1 MFLVSFW
8 SSYRWNHHALAR
20 GPDPPSVIRSQCWP
34 LWYWLMPPPWQLL
47 QERDTKASSIGRCLA
62 AERALRSL
70 QGSFASLCHHLRP
83 RRNEAAC
90 GCCCRSTSNEETTMV
105 GAICT
110 ASFFSFSY
118 VLLICS
124 SVGSGSTRNRQLEEG
139 FSSSIIVMVWYKPK
153 NQILGIWC
161 ITSIHCCGIS
171 NTQYNIFVVT
181 FRNLISR
188 KITLFAR
195 VWRII
200 FLVFWN
206 LLSTTYDF
214 PRYVCCCI
222 LGKTWKGK
230 MMMKYTYNSNKKKNL
245 IYQNPIS
252 SLEYIKAFHMV
263 HLASSS
269 ISKVKRTQIITTT
282 RFLQPHSN

>member
-1 MFLVSFW
+1 MFLVSFR

-118 VLLICS
+118 VLLIRS
-124 SVGSGSTRNRQLEEG
+124 FQKKFKQLQQPWRLNYLILALNESMKIFFG
-139 FSSSIIVMVWYKPK
+139 QLHRFS
-153 NQILGIWC
+153 
-161 ITSIHCCGIS
+161 
-171 NTQYNIFVVT
+171 
-181 FRNLISR
+181 
-188 KITLFAR
+188 LFH
-195 VWRII
+195 W
-200 FLVFWN
+200 
-206 LLSTTYDF
+206 T
-214 PRYVCCCI
+214 C
-222 LGKTWKGK
+222 
-230 MMMKYTYNSNKKKNL
+230 
-245 IYQNPIS
+245 
-252 SLEYIKAFHMV
+252 
-263 HLASSS
+263 LASLRLSRYAS
-269 ISKVKRTQIITTT
+269 
-282 RFLQPHSN
+282 